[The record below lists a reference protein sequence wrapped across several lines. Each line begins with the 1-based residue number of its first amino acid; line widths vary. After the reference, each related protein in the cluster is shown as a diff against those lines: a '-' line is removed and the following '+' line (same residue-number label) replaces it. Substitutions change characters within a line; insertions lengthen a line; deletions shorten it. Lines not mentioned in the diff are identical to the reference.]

1 MEKVDF
7 SPLKDQMDH
16 MAIQLAVIV
25 FIPLIVGLLVKFVLV
40 TIKLPQ
46 SISNFIAIAA
56 MLFVLYKTILIVLV

>member
-1 MEKVDF
+1 MESIDW
-7 SPLKDQMDH
+7 SPMKAQMDH

-25 FIPLIVGLLVKFVLV
+25 IIPLIVGLFVKFVLV

-56 MLFVLYKTILIVLV
+56 MLFVLYKTILIVLG